1 MIVDYLGHSGF
12 LVETDHVLML
22 FDYYV
27 GDLSLIDE
35 KPEEKPLF
43 VFASHVHAD
52 HFQPKIFGL
61 SGHGRKARFLLSD
74 DIRGNAFVPDD
85 ADILFLKPDREYE
98 IPELGTVRTL
108 LSTDEGVAF
117 LIKTGNETVYHA
129 GDLNW
134 WDWEG
139 EDPAWLADQE
149 RIYKREIGCLSE
161 ERIDA
166 AFVVLDDRLENNYAE
181 GMEWFLSACRADYV
195 FPMHFWNDLDL
206 IGRFAAEHETS
217 KTGTKMINTAG
228 DRTHWVLPG
237 KRKEENGH
245 AV

>member
-61 SGHGRKARFLLSD
+61 AGHGRDVRFLLSD
-74 DIRGNAFVPDD
+74 DIRGNASVAED
-85 ADILFLKPDREYE
+85 AEIHFLKPDREYG

-117 LIKTGNETVYHA
+117 LVKTEDAVVYHA

-134 WDWEG
+134 WD
-139 EDPAWLADQE
+139 
-149 RIYKREIGCLSE
+149 
-161 ERIDA
+161 
-166 AFVVLDDRLENNYAE
+166 
-181 GMEWFLSACRADYV
+181 
-195 FPMHFWNDLDL
+195 
-206 IGRFAAEHETS
+206 
-217 KTGTKMINTAG
+217 
-228 DRTHWVLPG
+228 
-237 KRKEENGH
+237 
-245 AV
+245 